1 MNSHQISLKNILI
14 SVGILFLIGIF
25 LLLVFGKDEKGIYVP
40 TTFEM
45 GNRSGLLLGMAIF
58 YVIFSIAM
66 IWVFFQPKSTA
77 ERGAVVGAGLL
88 WGIF

>member
-1 MNSHQISLKNILI
+1 MNSHSISLKNILI
-14 SVGILFLIGIF
+14 SIGILILIGF
-25 LLLVFGKDEKGIYVP
+25 LLLVVFGKDEKGIYVP

-58 YVIFSIAM
+58 YVLFSIAM

-77 ERGAVVGAGLL
+77 EKGAVVGAGLL